1 MKNLKVIIQKV
12 LIIFF
17 IINEELLSEKN
28 IFNIFVKKYNKFY
41 SSNCKCNIDNNN
53 KYSTKKI
60 KFEIKAFPDF
70 LILLFVLDYANF
82 LNKSNNIYDIL
93 EYELFL
99 GLDIVYRLKN
109 LVTLP
114 FKDHYGTVIFNPTG
128 NLINSKFK
136 SNLIYFHDSLK
147 NNGNIKE
154 CSNNE
159 DWKGNGSPYI
169 AIYKKN

>member
-1 MKNLKVIIQKV
+1 M
-12 LIIFF
+12 
-17 IINEELLSEKN
+17 
-28 IFNIFVKKYNKFY
+28 
-41 SSNCKCNIDNNN
+41 
-53 KYSTKKI
+53 
-60 KFEIKAFPDF
+60 
-70 LILLFVLDYANF
+70 LILLFDLDYDNL
-82 LNKSNNIYDIL
+82 LNKSNIIYDIL

-99 GLDIVYRLKN
+99 GLDIVYRLKG

-136 SNLIYFHDSLK
+136 SNFIYFHDSLK